1 MMMYLESHLFYK
13 EAVQLEE
20 KDTKNLVL
28 YQTGDGAVTLEVS
41 VEEDTVWLTQEQM
54 AELFNT
60 TKQNISLHIH
70 NCFRE
75 GELNEQATVKDS
87 LTVQVEG
94 IREVKRKIRYY
105 NLDVIISVGYRVK
118 SLRGTQ
124 FRMWANQVLKDYI
137 IHGCA
142 VNQCRLKQLGG
153 IIKIL
158 KRTENQM
165 DVKQVLH
172 VIERYA
178 TALDI
183 LDDYDHQRIEKPDG
197 SGSVY
202 VLTYEECRQV
212 IGEMRFSAES
222 GLFGNEKDNSF
233 RSSIGAVYQT
243 YAGNEVY
250 PSTEEKAANLLYFIT
265 KNHSFSDGNKRIA
278 ATIFLYFLD
287 KNGILFDG
295 DKKRID
301 DYALVAITIMIA
313 ESRPEEK
320 ELMVNL
326 VMNCLA

>member
-1 MMMYLESHLFYK
+1 MEAMDATMMMYLESHLFYK

-41 VEEDTVWLTQEQM
+41 VEEDTVWLTQMQM
-54 AELFNT
+54 AELF
-60 TKQNISLHIH
+60 QRDVSVISRHIK
-70 NCFRE
+70 NVFRE
-75 GELNEQATVKDS
+75 ELEEESNLYFLQIANSDKPVA
-87 LTVQVEG
+87 
-94 IREVKRKIRYY
+94 YY
-105 NLDVIISVGYRVK
+105 SLDVVISIGYRVK
-118 SLRGTQ
+118 SKRGVE
-124 FRMWANQVLKDYI
+124 FRKWANQVLKDYI
-137 IHGCA
+137 IHGYA
-142 VNQCRLKQLGG
+142 VNQYRMKQIGG

-165 DVKQVLH
+165 EVKQVLH

-197 SGSVY
+197 SDSVY

-278 ATIFLYFLD
+278 AAIFLYFLD